1 MKLFRSMTS
10 ALASLALLA
19 GVFASS
25 AAMAQVPGVG
35 QPVAPAQFRTY
46 RAVILNLAPA
56 ASATDFF
63 TIQGSATA
71 AVLVRSIK
79 CSGVS
84 TANGSALVQV
94 VKRSTLDTTGTST
107 TMTNVRL
114 NANQPVATAVVKAYT
129 VNPGVLGTA
138 IGTVDAGFLTT
149 NTLATSTVSNGAL
162 VFDFTNQNLFIDAA
176 TTQVALNAN
185 AQSFTAGAALSCT
198 VEWAE
203 F

>member
-1 MKLFRSMTS
+1 MKFLRNMTS
-10 ALASLALLA
+10 AIACLALLA
-19 GVFASS
+19 GSMPAL
-25 AAMAQVPGVG
+25 AQVPGVG
-35 QPVAPAQFRTY
+35 QPVSQAQFRTY
-46 RAVILNLAPA
+46 HATTLNLAPA

-63 TIQGSATA
+63 TIQGSASA
-71 AVLVRSIK
+71 AVLVRWIK
-79 CSGVS
+79 CTGIS
-84 TANGSALVQV
+84 TANASALVQV

-107 TMTNVRL
+107 SPTAVRL
-114 NANQPVATAVVKAYT
+114 NANQPAATAVVKAYT
-129 VNPGVLGTA
+129 VNPGALGTA

-149 NTLATSTVSNGAL
+149 NTLATSSVNNGAL